1 MIHISRKLRLY
12 ISDVSDLSPEAI
24 LNLERMV
31 NFIMA
36 VFVEF
41 WIRVKRWP
49 NIADAASHYLFLITR
64 LRDLDLVTQET
75 VRPVFQRGGYCL
87 HEESLLLSLLCS
99 PDLHQRMFAV
109 IFLQYCFTGCP
120 ILLGPLSF
128 CHFLGFW
135 STYRGT
141 FHSHWI
147 ANEILILKLTL
158 FSILREIL
166 TKLQHKT

>member
-109 IFLQYCFTGCP
+109 IQSARFNSYMTDHIPFHEFLNRPVYP
-120 ILLGPLSF
+120 NLV
-128 CHFLGFW
+128 H
-135 STYRGT
+135 
-141 FHSHWI
+141 
-147 ANEILILKLTL
+147 
-158 FSILREIL
+158 
-166 TKLQHKT
+166 

>member
-120 ILLGPLSF
+120 ILLGPLCFLLFCQFLLYQNTTSWKSLRLRKLLVYLSLLSLTGSF
-128 CHFLGFW
+128 LALLG
-135 STYRGT
+135 
-141 FHSHWI
+141 
-147 ANEILILKLTL
+147 LT
-158 FSILREIL
+158 
-166 TKLQHKT
+166 

>member
-109 IFLQYCFTGCP
+109 IQSARFNSYMTDHIPFHEFLNRPVCP
-120 ILLGPLSF
+120 NVV
-128 CHFLGFW
+128 H
-135 STYRGT
+135 
-141 FHSHWI
+141 
-147 ANEILILKLTL
+147 
-158 FSILREIL
+158 
-166 TKLQHKT
+166 